1 MSAKPDKNSTHGV
14 VPGALLRA
22 QAAQALYD
30 ICEKNKLLDTVMQ
43 SCKEQLADDKAWFQE
58 LIYGTLRWYDRL
70 QAISKE
76 LLQKPFKKKDGDVQ
90 ALLLLGL
97 YQLLYMRIKDHAVLN
112 TTVAAA
118 ELLKKPWAKNV
129 LNACLRRFVREQQT
143 ILANAEKNPVA
154 QYSHPQWLLQRLQSD
169 WPSVWQDIVN
179 NNNQRAPMALRVN
192 TMKISRQ
199 VYIQEL
205 NKTGLEAN
213 IIGDTDSG
221 LLLKEAVNVEQ
232 LPGFE
237 SGLVSVQDSSAQL
250 AVSFLDLSPHQQV
263 LDACAAPGGKTA
275 HILEHT
281 NNQCQLT
288 AVEISKK
295 RYARLQ
301 ENLHRLEL
309 KARLIQGDATQ
320 PNDWWDGT
328 MFDRILL
335 DAPCSATGVIRRHPD
350 IKRHRKP
357 EDIESL
363 CQQQA
368 RLLDT
373 LWPLLKPGGK
383 LLYVTCSVLTAENED
398 MISHFLARQGDVKVL
413 SLTLSWAIQKQ
424 VGLQILPGTKDSD
437 GFYYALL
444 QKIHMP

>member
-1 MSAKPDKNSTHGV
+1 MPARPDKNSPHRP

-22 QAAQALYD
+22 QAAQAIYD
-30 ICEKNKLLDTVMQ
+30 ICEKDKLLDAVMQ

-70 QAISKE
+70 QVISKE

-129 LNACLRRFVREQQT
+129 LNACLRRFIREQQT
-143 ILANAEKNPVA
+143 IIAASERSPEA

-169 WPSVWQDIVN
+169 WPADWQDIVDS
-179 NNNQRAPMALRVN
+179 NNQRAPMALRVN
-192 TMKISRQ
+192 SMKISREG
-199 VYIQEL
+199 YIQKLHEA
-205 NKTGLEAN
+205 GLQAD
-213 IIGDTDSG
+213 IIENTDSG

-232 LPGFE
+232 LPGFA

-250 AVSFLDLSPHQQV
+250 TVSFLDLSTHQQV

-288 AVEISKK
+288 AIEISKK

-328 MFDRILL
+328 MVDRILL

-363 CQQQA
+363 RQQQA
-368 RLLDT
+368 RLLDA

-398 MISHFLARQGDVKVL
+398 VISHFLARQGDVKVL

-444 QKIHMP
+444 QKIHTP

>member
-1 MSAKPDKNSTHGV
+1 MPTKPDKNTTHST

-22 QAAQALYD
+22 RAAQAIND
-30 ICEKNKLLDTVMQ
+30 ICGENKLLGAVVP
-43 SCKEQLADDKAWFQE
+43 SYKEQLGDDKAWFQE

-70 QAISKE
+70 QVIGKE
-76 LLQKPFKKKDGDVQ
+76 LLQKPFKKKDGDIH

-129 LNACLRRFVREQQT
+129 LNACLRRFIREQQT
-143 ILANAEKNPVA
+143 IMVDIEKNPVA
-154 QYSHPQWLLQRLQSD
+154 QYSHPQWLLRQLQSD
-169 WPSVWQDIVN
+169 WPSVWQNIVN
-179 NNNQRAPMALRVN
+179 SNNQQAPMALRVN

-199 VYIQEL
+199 IYMQKL
-205 NKTGLEAN
+205 GKAGLGAD
-213 IIGDTDSG
+213 IIDDTDSG

-250 AVSFLDLSPHQQV
+250 AVPFLDLTPHQQV

-275 HILEHT
+275 HILENT
-281 NNQCQLT
+281 KNRCQLT
-288 AVEISKK
+288 AVEISQK

-301 ENLHRLEL
+301 ENLQRLQL

-320 PNDWWDGT
+320 PDDWWDGT
-328 MFDRILL
+328 MYERILL

-350 IKRHRKP
+350 IKRHRQA
-357 EDIESL
+357 EDVETL
-363 CQQQA
+363 CRQQTC
-368 RLLDT
+368 LLDA

-383 LLYVTCSVLTAENED
+383 LLYVTCSVLAAENED
-398 MISHFLARQGDVKVL
+398 MIGHFLARQGDVKVL

-424 VGLQILPGTKDSD
+424 AGLQILPGTKDSD

-444 QKIHMP
+444 QKIYMP